1 MSQDTI
7 LLIFFQLFQN
17 VKNILNLAIQSQLV
31 TSYSYC
37 TVDTESS
44 FTITLGV
51 PLSFLLDKI
60 SYLLCSFIDLLPHFG
75 GTYPL
80 WVS

>member
-7 LLIFFQLFQN
+7 LLIFFQLFKN

-31 TSYSYC
+31 TSYSCC
-37 TVDTESS
+37 TVDIESS

-75 GTYPL
+75 DTYPL